1 MFFLSSGVW
10 TGNNAFFII
19 AAVVAVVA
27 AAVVA
32 GVFIHAARKRKKA
45 RRPIKRQKQDFQ
57 GEEICGFKG
66 NTTFG
71 V

>member
-1 MFFLSSGVW
+1 MRIHMFFLSSGVW

-32 GVFIHAARKRKKA
+32 GVFILSLIH
-45 RRPIKRQKQDFQ
+45 I
-57 GEEICGFKG
+57 
-66 NTTFG
+66 
-71 V
+71 